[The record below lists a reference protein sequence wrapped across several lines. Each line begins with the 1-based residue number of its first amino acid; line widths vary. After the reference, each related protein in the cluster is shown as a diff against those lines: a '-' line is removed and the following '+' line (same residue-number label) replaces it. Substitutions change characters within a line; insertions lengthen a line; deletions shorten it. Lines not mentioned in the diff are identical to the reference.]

1 MKYHSNDL
9 SEYYLNLKVLINVYD
24 VLGLILLHVIL
35 LEISNIFL
43 LPKYVRNTIQINIT
57 SF

>member
-1 MKYHSNDL
+1 MKYPSNDL